1 MDKVIIITGGA
12 GGIGSDICRGLAAD
26 GLKVVVADYAKDAA
40 EKTAVEIRNAK
51 GDAAAVEVD
60 VGSKE
65 SVAEMMKQA
74 LAKYGQV
81 DILFNGAGV
90 MTRIPVVD
98 MPEEEW
104 DRVLR
109 INLKGTFLCS
119 QAAAKYMIPRKQG
132 RILSIASGRGLAGQA
147 RASHYAAS
155 KAGIIAFTK
164 SLAVE
169 LAPYDITVNAI
180 CPGAAD
186 TDRLDFLGRRPDGSF
201 DPAQRAEAI
210 RERAAAVPLGRLA
223 TADDVAEVAAFLA
236 GDGAAYI
243 TGQAINVSGGAILH

>member
-40 EKTAVEIRNAK
+40 EKTAAEIRNAK
-51 GDAAAVEVD
+51 GDATAVEVD

-65 SVAEMMKQA
+65 SVTEMMKQA

-132 RILSIASGRGLAGQA
+132 RILSIASGRGVAGQA

-180 CPGAAD
+180 CPGATD
-186 TDRLDFLGRRPDGSF
+186 TPMSRAGFDSRRIQKERGNPSVTGWVDEKRRDRRPDSLPGLRR
-201 DPAQRAEAI
+201 DEVRY
-210 RERAAAVPLGRLA
+210 RTDLLLA
-223 TADDVAEVAAFLA
+223 HAEVTLLRSLKVA
-236 GDGAAYI
+236 
-243 TGQAINVSGGAILH
+243 